1 MFSASAALDCIEI
14 LNIIWE
20 KSTQP
25 AGAAQVQGKRNS
37 LRHSA
42 AGPSVGTRWF
52 GAGIA
57 ITSNGAA
64 RPGSSREKTIMT
76 NTAKPV
82 KKEKKL
88 GAKKL
93 ENKTTLE
100 AQRPLLVVR

>member
-1 MFSASAALDCIEI
+1 MFSASAALDCVEI
-14 LNIIWE
+14 LNINRG
-20 KSTQP
+20 KVNTTC
-25 AGAAQVQGKRNS
+25 GAAQVQGKRNS

-42 AGPSVGTRWF
+42 TGPPVGTQWF
-52 GAGIA
+52 GARIA

-64 RPGSSREKTIMT
+64 RPDSSREKTMT
-76 NTAKPV
+76 NTVKPV

-100 AQRPLLVVR
+100 AQRPLLVLK